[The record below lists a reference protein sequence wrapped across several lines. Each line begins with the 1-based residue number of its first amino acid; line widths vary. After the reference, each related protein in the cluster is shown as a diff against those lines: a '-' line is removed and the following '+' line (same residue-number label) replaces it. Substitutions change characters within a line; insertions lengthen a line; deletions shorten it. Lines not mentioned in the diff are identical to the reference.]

1 MSVDRQG
8 DLRCVTVDPSHLMVV
23 DLVGNVQAWVL
34 AAERDDGV
42 VDEVRAIGDVER
54 LWLEASD
61 QVLQQ

>member
-1 MSVDRQG
+1 
-8 DLRCVTVDPSHLMVV
+8 MVV